1 LDAESDEPRAKRVKV
16 QRQLDF
22 LFNKPLVMERRYLL
36 SIVTNISYFIVRTF
50 DVKHHDDCQ
59 SSHAN
64 PFIKRGGGGALAGSI
79 TSGSITYSKC
89 VTFFQ
94 TIEIFVSK

>member
-1 LDAESDEPRAKRVKV
+1 MDAESDEPRAKRVKV

-50 DVKHHDDCQ
+50 DVKHHAAHGTILVNIG
-59 SSHAN
+59 SE
-64 PFIKRGGGGALAGSI
+64 KRS
-79 TSGSITYSKC
+79 
-89 VTFFQ
+89 
-94 TIEIFVSK
+94 